1 MFTILLREKKDFI
14 STWDKSV
21 WGIGKLCSPNKK
33 TYNTEDFWGNFSNLI
48 SSVRTNK
55 NQKPETM
62 VFFGEASTD
71 KMPKHKFR
79 FVAVH
84 QTKKITSE
92 MEVAPHHTLLALL
105 TLLI

>member
-62 VFFGEASTD
+62 VFFGEASTETT
-71 KMPKHKFR
+71 PKR
-79 FVAVH
+79 PN
-84 QTKKITSE
+84 TKAQIQICRRSPDQKK
-92 MEVAPHHTLLALL
+92 
-105 TLLI
+105 